1 MPPGPIV
8 YPSSDGKR
16 MAESTKQARWITVL
30 YGNLLALYRER
41 ADVFVAADNLWYPVE
56 KHPEIVPVYSELS
69 AYLVLVALLKKNC
82 LQQAAVPLIE
92 AIQNMPDKLASV
104 IRDDRTQGVGS
115 GLDEALRSLIFQCLN
130 AVGTTVLLHQN
141 VVADRV
147 HQGAKAF
154 GMAKT
159 AFAPYQR
166 KRPGKRLLFH
176 VLNQLRPAQPGP

>member
-1 MPPGPIV
+1 M
-8 YPSSDGKR
+8 
-16 MAESTKQARWITVL
+16 
-30 YGNLLALYRER
+30 
-41 ADVFVAADNLWYPVE
+41 E
-56 KHPEIVPVYSELS
+56 KHPEIVPVYSELY
-69 AYLVLVALLKKNC
+69 AYLVLVTLLKKNR

-141 VVADRV
+141 VVADGVNQR
-147 HQGAKAF
+147 AESL

-159 AFAPYQR
+159 AFASYQR
-166 KRPGKRLLFH
+166 KRTGECLLFH
-176 VLNQLRPAQPGP
+176 VFNQFLTAQPRP